1 MSYIDASGKYHKGRV
16 DPSKLRRNQQSG
28 WKDWDHQ
35 RQRKDYAR
43 EVVQPFKDGQ
53 INSDFEQ
60 AWPDEAKE
68 YKENING

>member
-1 MSYIDASGKYHKGRV
+1 MSYIDESGKYHKGKV

-43 EVVQPFKDGQ
+43 EIVQPFDRQGKPNEQ
-53 INSDFEQ
+53 FKQ
-60 AWPDEAKE
+60 AWPDESKE
-68 YKENING
+68 YYGKD